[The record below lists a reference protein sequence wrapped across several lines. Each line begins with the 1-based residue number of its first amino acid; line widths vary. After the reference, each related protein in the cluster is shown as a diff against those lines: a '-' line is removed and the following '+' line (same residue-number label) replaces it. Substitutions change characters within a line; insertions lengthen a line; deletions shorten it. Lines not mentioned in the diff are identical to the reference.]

1 MNGDSIMQHCVR
13 DLADSCPVT
22 LGHIREPSVRDFVVL
37 TFLGSGRFLPGLFN
51 HGWQIPAWLRRPV
64 TWLIPAQASSVHWRP
79 EIWQIPA
86 QAPWRRDLADSCSF
100 AVRLEIWQIPA
111 QPLSARSGRFLRAA
125 RRPGIWL
132 IPAQAKVDTF
142 IGHLRYASLCAY
154 TSCSGSG

>member
-13 DLADSCPVT
+13 DLADFARTLSVT
-22 LGHIREPSVRDFVVL
+22 FVNL
-37 TFLGSGRFLPGLFN
+37 FARFIVFDAPGI
-51 HGWQIPAWLRRPV
+51 WQIPARALQPWLADSCMV
-64 TWLIPAQASSVHWRP
+64 AATCDLADSCTGVVSSLP

-111 QPLSARSGRFLRAA
+111 QPLSARSGRFLRAV

-142 IGHLRYASLCAY
+142 ISHL
-154 TSCSGSG
+154 